1 MLYYIVQKNL
11 CVDSFALVFDC
22 QMKMGSGRAAR
33 VACDGNGSS
42 RFDEHTFGD
51 DYSGKMTIADG
62 VVAVTQDDEIAGT
75 FVEADA
81 VNDSIEHGIAQFVVS
96 TEVNAV
102 VELAFGSE
110 RVLTIAKGRSD
121 VDVLEW
127 RG

>member
-1 MLYYIVQKNL
+1 MLYYIVQKSL

-22 QMKMGSGRAAR
+22 QMKMRSSRATR
-33 VACDGNGSS
+33 VACNGNGHSC
-42 RFDEHTFGD
+42 FDELTFGD

-62 VVAVTQDDEIAGT
+62 VVAVTQDDEITGT
-75 FVEADA
+75 LVEADA

-102 VELAFGSE
+102 VELALGSE
-110 RVLTIAKGRSD
+110 RIFAIAKWRSD